1 MDRSSMAIIIFIWC
15 YFHNQ
20 GLLNSLWERLYELA
34 TADEP
39 PTESEIASLLSDT
52 KDKNP
57 ELMADMQ
64 RLLEKLGHG
73 SNGNGEDQSI
83 TNGLT
88 DQLSASTGDD
98 QHTDAQIAA
107 LHGVLNELKKRKE
120 KAENSLSEG
129 ENQGSNGNK
138 ENSEISHNTG
148 TGGIG
153 KPVDPGF
160 GESPSE
166 NEGSQGPSGNGEDK
180 SITNS
185 RTDQPS
191 ARTGDFK
198 HKEAEISA
206 LNGVPHE
213 PDDQNKKVEKSL
225 SKGENQGPNRNK
237 GNSEISQNTGTG
249 GIGKPVLPDKDPEL
263 KPGIQR
269 LLERLGH
276 GPNGNGEG
284 QSITNGPTDQ
294 LGAGTGDAKYTDAQ
308 KAAFHDVLS
317 AFGKEKKKGE
327 NSLSKG
333 ENQGPDGNKGNGEIS
348 HNTATGEIGKPV
360 LPDENPEQMSE
371 ILRILEGFHSEP
383 NGNGKDKSITDGQTD
398 SANTGDNKYTEAQ
411 IAALHGLVNAFEN
424 QKEKAENLHGKG
436 EHQGPNGNKEDSD
449 ISQNTGGNP
458 VLPDKTPEL
467 KPGIQRVLERLGHKP
482 NGNGEGRSI
491 TNGPTDQL
499 GAGTGDAKYTDAQKA
514 AFHDVLSAF
523 GKDKKKGE
531 NSLSKEE
538 NEGHNGN
545 KENGEISQ
553 NTGPGGIG
561 KLVDPDENPEL
572 MSEIQKILG
581 EFAHKPTGTG
591 EDKSVTNGQTDPLGA
606 STVDNKYTEAQIAAL
621 HGLVS
626 AFENQKE
633 KTENLHGKGEHQGPK
648 GNKEDSDISQNTGTG
663 GNPVLPDKTPELK
676 PGIQRVL
683 ERLGHKPNGNGEGRS
698 ITNGPTDQLGAG
710 TGDAK
715 YTDAQ
720 KAAFHDVL
728 SAFGKDKKKGE
739 NSLSKEENGEIS
751 QNTGP
756 GGVGKLVDP
765 DENPELMSEIQ
776 KILEEFDHKPTG
788 NGEDQSTTNGPT
800 DQPGAST
807 GDVKYTEDQ
816 IAALHGL
823 VSAFENQKE
832 EAENLHGKGE
842 NQGPK
847 GNKENSDVSQ
857 STDARENGKPVLP
870 GFGGSPSGKEGSQG
884 PIGNGE
890 DKSIT
895 NSQTDQ
901 PSSITGDFEH
911 KEAKTSAL
919 HGVPHEP
926 YSQNKMVGSSLSKG
940 EDQGPNGKK
949 ENSKISQNTGTGGI
963 GKPIDPAIGGTP
975 IQGTRTSGVQPID
988 GNTQTSLITE
998 TDENPELMSDILRL
1012 LGEFDHDPKG
1022 NGDKRIANGQT
1033 DHLGAST
1040 PDVENIEAK
1049 IAAIQN
1055 VINALEDHKKN
1066 GGNFFNNGK
1075 HQGRNG
1081 NKENGEISHNTRT
1094 RGVGKPLPRAGSF
1107 NLWMSKFQEFQMA
1120 DGHPTKSK
1128 ISGFFAK
1135 KKKGFLLRFLEK
1147 LIEIVKAS
1155 SLLPTNE
1162 KASHISQM
1170 NKGSSKIFLNKHS
1183 QLPMTDKQI
1192 TTRKLPSHN
1201 SVVNTGFGRIPS
1213 ENERSEG
1220 PSGIGEGKSIT
1231 NSRTDQPSARTG
1243 DFRHNEAK
1251 ISAFHEPDD
1260 QNKIVENSLSKGEN
1274 QGPNGNK
1281 ETSEI
1286 SQNTGT
1292 GWIEKPVLPATV
1304 YGDDKCEIC
1313 PWTRCTPGG
1322 TSHWTTVNMED
1333 DIRTIMSDDLD
1344 KMKLIPILAF
1354 RTENERKTL
1363 AEKYRVIEKV
1373 KLRKTVH
1380 DRITIGNRFQKTMED
1395 LATPLDEFYAYQ
1407 LNYILF
1413 TFLEPRLTNHPSFS
1427 IGKTFP
1433 QKVAARKILIQ
1444 IIVTLTP
1451 CLMQK
1456 VREFYKVQYGDS
1468 LENDINAIL
1477 STHQTP
1483 EKNGMDEKYIKFI
1496 TDLIK
1501 RESYIV
1507 RENTL
1512 DSEPNQDDQHLLSNA
1527 QFLQL
1532 SLPEMKKFVEEKG
1545 VDTIKAHLKE
1555 NDMFDE
1561 ELHTTILDIA
1571 LNQQKFFAD
1580 ELRKMF
1586 LEKPFDDVK
1595 FINFMRGHFGTDLG
1609 DIQKEYD
1616 EESVRKREE
1625 NLFEAFEHTDTTKKH
1640 YYNAIYALLTGKL
1653 LM

>member
-1 MDRSSMAIIIFIWC
+1 MDRSSMAILIFIWC

-57 ELMADMQ
+57 ELMSDMQ
-64 RLLEKLGHG
+64 KLLERLGHG
-73 SNGNGEDQSI
+73 PNGNGEDQSI

-98 QHTDAQIAA
+98 EHTDAQIAA

-153 KPVDPGF
+153 KPVLPGF

-166 NEGSQGPSGNGEDK
+166 NEGSQGPSGKGEDK

-198 HKEAEISA
+198 PKETKTSA

-225 SKGENQGPNRNK
+225 SEGENQGPNRNK
-237 GNSEISQNTGTG
+237 ENSDISQNTGTG
-249 GIGKPVLPDKDPEL
+249 GIGKPVLPGKDPEL
-263 KPGIQR
+263 MPGIQK

-294 LGAGTGDAKYTDAQ
+294 LGASTGDAKYTDAQ

-333 ENQGPDGNKGNGEIS
+333 ENQGPNGNKEHGEIS
-348 HNTATGEIGKPV
+348 HNTATGGIGQPV
-360 LPDENPEQMSE
+360 DPDENPEQMSE

-383 NGNGKDKSITDGQTD
+383 KGNGKDKSITDGQTD

-411 IAALHGLVNAFEN
+411 IAALHGLV
-424 QKEKAENLHGKG
+424 
-436 EHQGPNGNKEDSD
+436 
-449 ISQNTGGNP
+449 
-458 VLPDKTPEL
+458 
-467 KPGIQRVLERLGHKP
+467 
-482 NGNGEGRSI
+482 
-491 TNGPTDQL
+491 
-499 GAGTGDAKYTDAQKA
+499 
-514 AFHDVLSAF
+514 
-523 GKDKKKGE
+523 
-531 NSLSKEE
+531 
-538 NEGHNGN
+538 
-545 KENGEISQ
+545 
-553 NTGPGGIG
+553 
-561 KLVDPDENPEL
+561 
-572 MSEIQKILG
+572 
-581 EFAHKPTGTG
+581 
-591 EDKSVTNGQTDPLGA
+591 
-606 STVDNKYTEAQIAAL
+606 
-621 HGLVS
+621 S
-626 AFENQKE
+626 AFENQK
-633 KTENLHGKGEHQGPK
+633 K
-648 GNKEDSDISQNTGTG
+648 
-663 GNPVLPDKTPELK
+663 
-676 PGIQRVL
+676 
-683 ERLGHKPNGNGEGRS
+683 
-698 ITNGPTDQLGAG
+698 
-710 TGDAK
+710 
-715 YTDAQ
+715 
-720 KAAFHDVL
+720 
-728 SAFGKDKKKGE
+728 
-739 NSLSKEENGEIS
+739 
-751 QNTGP
+751 
-756 GGVGKLVDP
+756 
-765 DENPELMSEIQ
+765 
-776 KILEEFDHKPTG
+776 
-788 NGEDQSTTNGPT
+788 
-800 DQPGAST
+800 
-807 GDVKYTEDQ
+807 
-816 IAALHGL
+816 
-823 VSAFENQKE
+823 

-842 NQGPK
+842 NQGPNV
-847 GNKENSDVSQ
+847 NKENSDVSQ

-926 YSQNKMVGSSLSKG
+926 DSQNKKVGNSLSKG
-940 EDQGPNGKK
+940 EDQGPNGNK
-949 ENSKISQNTGTGGI
+949 ENGKISQNTGTGGI
-963 GKPIDPAIGGTP
+963 GKPVDPAIGGTP

-988 GNTQTSLITE
+988 GNTKTSQISD

-1128 ISGFFAK
+1128 LSGFFAK

-1155 SLLPTNE
+1155 NLLPASE
-1162 KASHISQM
+1162 KPSHISQM

-1201 SVVNTGFGRIPS
+1201 SVVNKGFGRIPS
-1213 ENERSEG
+1213 ENEGSQG
-1220 PSGIGEGKSIT
+1220 PSGNGEGKSIT

-1243 DFRHNEAK
+1243 DFKHEEAK
-1251 ISAFHEPDD
+1251 IPAFHEPDD

-1281 ETSEI
+1281 ETSEISQNTGTGWIEKPVLPALHEPDDQNKMVDNSLSNGESQGSNGNKGNSEI

-1395 LATPLDEFYAYQ
+1395 LATPLDEFYADQ

-1555 NDMFDE
+1555 SDMFDE

-1609 DIQKEYD
+1609 DIQKEYN
-1616 EESVRKREE
+1616 EESERKREE
-1625 NLFEAFEHTDTTKKH
+1625 KLFEAFEHTDTTKKH

>member
-398 SANTGDNKYTEAQ
+398 SANTG
-411 IAALHGLVNAFEN
+411 
-424 QKEKAENLHGKG
+424 
-436 EHQGPNGNKEDSD
+436 
-449 ISQNTGGNP
+449 
-458 VLPDKTPEL
+458 
-467 KPGIQRVLERLGHKP
+467 
-482 NGNGEGRSI
+482 
-491 TNGPTDQL
+491 
-499 GAGTGDAKYTDAQKA
+499 
-514 AFHDVLSAF
+514 
-523 GKDKKKGE
+523 
-531 NSLSKEE
+531 
-538 NEGHNGN
+538 
-545 KENGEISQ
+545 
-553 NTGPGGIG
+553 
-561 KLVDPDENPEL
+561 
-572 MSEIQKILG
+572 
-581 EFAHKPTGTG
+581 
-591 EDKSVTNGQTDPLGA
+591 
-606 STVDNKYTEAQIAAL
+606 DNKYTEAQIAAL

-1292 GWIEKPVLPATV
+1292 GWIEKPVLPALHEPDDQNKMVENSLSKGENQGPNGNKGNSEISQNTGTGGIGKPVLPATV

>member
-1 MDRSSMAIIIFIWC
+1 MDRSSMAILIFIWC

-57 ELMADMQ
+57 ELMSDMQ
-64 RLLEKLGHG
+64 KLLERLGHG
-73 SNGNGEDQSI
+73 PNGNGEDQSI

-98 QHTDAQIAA
+98 EHTDAQIAA

-153 KPVDPGF
+153 KPVLPGF

-166 NEGSQGPSGNGEDK
+166 NEGSQGPSGKGEDK

-198 HKEAEISA
+198 PKETKTSA

-225 SKGENQGPNRNK
+225 SEGENQGPNRNK
-237 GNSEISQNTGTG
+237 ENSDISQNTGTG
-249 GIGKPVLPDKDPEL
+249 GIGKPVLPGKDPEL
-263 KPGIQR
+263 MPGIQK

-294 LGAGTGDAKYTDAQ
+294 LGASTGDAKYTDAQ

-333 ENQGPDGNKGNGEIS
+333 ENQGPNGNKEHGEIS
-348 HNTATGEIGKPV
+348 HNTATGGIGQPV
-360 LPDENPEQMSE
+360 DPDENPEQMSE

-383 NGNGKDKSITDGQTD
+383 KGNGKDKSITDGQTD

-449 ISQNTGGNP
+449 ISQNTGTGGNP

-467 KPGIQRVLERLGHKP
+467 KPGIQRVLERLGHGP

-491 TNGPTDQL
+491 TNGPTDQP
-499 GAGTGDAKYTDAQKA
+499 GASTGDAKYTDAQKA

-531 NSLSKEE
+531 NSLSKGE

-561 KLVDPDENPEL
+561 KLVDPDENPDL
-572 MSEIQKILG
+572 MS
-581 EFAHKPTGTG
+581 
-591 EDKSVTNGQTDPLGA
+591 D
-606 STVDNKYTEAQIAAL
+606 
-621 HGLVS
+621 
-626 AFENQKE
+626 
-633 KTENLHGKGEHQGPK
+633 
-648 GNKEDSDISQNTGTG
+648 
-663 GNPVLPDKTPELK
+663 
-676 PGIQRVL
+676 
-683 ERLGHKPNGNGEGRS
+683 
-698 ITNGPTDQLGAG
+698 
-710 TGDAK
+710 
-715 YTDAQ
+715 
-720 KAAFHDVL
+720 
-728 SAFGKDKKKGE
+728 
-739 NSLSKEENGEIS
+739 
-751 QNTGP
+751 
-756 GGVGKLVDP
+756 
-765 DENPELMSEIQ
+765 IQ
-776 KILEEFDHKPTG
+776 KILEEFDHKTNG
-788 NGEDQSTTNGPT
+788 NGEDKSTE
-800 DQPGAST
+800 DS
-807 GDVKYTEDQ
+807 KYTEDQ

-823 VSAFENQKE
+823 VSAFENQKK

-842 NQGPK
+842 NQGPNV
-847 GNKENSDVSQ
+847 NKENSDVSQ

-926 YSQNKMVGSSLSKG
+926 DSQNKKVGNSLSKG
-940 EDQGPNGKK
+940 EDQGPNGNK
-949 ENSKISQNTGTGGI
+949 ENGKISQNTGTGGI
-963 GKPIDPAIGGTP
+963 GKPVDPAIGGTP

-988 GNTQTSLITE
+988 GNTKTSQISD

-1094 RGVGKPLPRAGSF
+1094 RGVGKPLPRGSF

-1128 ISGFFAK
+1128 LSGFFAK

-1155 SLLPTNE
+1155 NLLPASE
-1162 KASHISQM
+1162 KPSHISQM

-1201 SVVNTGFGRIPS
+1201 SVVNKGFGRIPS
-1213 ENERSEG
+1213 ENEGSQG
-1220 PSGIGEGKSIT
+1220 PSGNGEGKSIT

-1243 DFRHNEAK
+1243 DFKHEEAK
-1251 ISAFHEPDD
+1251 IPAFHEPDD

-1281 ETSEI
+1281 ETSEISQNTGTGWIEKPVLPALHEPDDQNKMVDNSLSNGESQGSNGNKGNSEI

-1395 LATPLDEFYAYQ
+1395 LATPLDEFYADQ

-1555 NDMFDE
+1555 SDMFDE

-1609 DIQKEYD
+1609 DIQKEYN
-1616 EESVRKREE
+1616 EESERKREE
-1625 NLFEAFEHTDTTKKH
+1625 KLFEAFEHTDTTKKH